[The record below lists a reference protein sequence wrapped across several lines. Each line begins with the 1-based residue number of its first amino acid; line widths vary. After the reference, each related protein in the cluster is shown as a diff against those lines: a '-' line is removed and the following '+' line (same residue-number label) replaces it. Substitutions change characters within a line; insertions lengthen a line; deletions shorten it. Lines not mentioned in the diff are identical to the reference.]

1 MFLILLG
8 PPGSGKGTQAKILEE
23 KFRMRHLSTGDL
35 LRTAVKSGTELG
47 KKASGYM
54 QKGELVPDE
63 LMVDLI
69 EDQLS
74 KKDSAPGFL
83 LDGFPRTVVQAQKLD
98 QMLQRQR
105 HRVDLAIKFDLPDQV
120 IFKRLSG
127 RLVCPSC
134 NSNYNIYYS
143 PPGRDLLC
151 DNCGGSLVKREDDQE
166 EVVKNRIAVYRR
178 QTEPVEEYYRSQKK
192 LFPMDAEVAAE
203 ELFRQIQK
211 IVSAHS
217 SSRSLN

>member
-8 PPGSGKGTQAKILEE
+8 PPGSGKGTQAKMLEE
-23 KFRMRHLSTGDL
+23 KLKLKHLSTGDL
-35 LRTAVKSGTELG
+35 LRSAVKEKTELG
-47 KKASGYM
+47 RKACAYM

-98 QMLQRQR
+98 QMLQRQGQK
-105 HRVDLAIKFDLPDQV
+105 VDLAIKFDLPDQV

-143 PPGRDLLC
+143 PPGRGLLC
-151 DNCGGSLVKREDDQE
+151 DNCGSKLVKREDDQE

>member
-8 PPGSGKGTQAKILEE
+8 PPGSGKGTQAKMLEE
-23 KFRMRHLSTGDL
+23 QLKLKHLSTGDL
-35 LRTAVKSGTELG
+35 LRSGVKEKTELG
-47 KKASGYM
+47 RKACAYM

-69 EDQLS
+69 EDQIG
-74 KKDSAPGFL
+74 KKDAAPGFL

-98 QMLQRQR
+98 QMLQRQGQK
-105 HRVDLAIKFDLPDQV
+105 VDLAIKFDLPDQV

-151 DNCGGSLVKREDDQE
+151 DNCGSKLVKREDDKE
-166 EVVKNRIAVYRR
+166 EVVKNRIAVHRR

>member
-23 KFRMRHLSTGDL
+23 KLRMRHLSTGDL
-35 LRTAVKSGTELG
+35 LRTAVQNGTELG

-69 EDQLS
+69 ENQIG
-74 KKDSAPGFL
+74 KKDSAQGFL

-105 HRVDLAIKFDLPDQV
+105 QKVDLAIKFDLPDQV

-143 PPGRDLLC
+143 PPGRGLLC
-151 DNCGGSLVKREDDQE
+151 DNCGSKLVKREDDQE

-211 IVSAHS
+211 IISAHS